1 MPKEAVIRKKAIEI
15 LEKERWIVWWPAK
28 VKFRQTDIF
37 GIFDL
42 ICWKKN
48 IGNFKLIQ
56 LTTVSN
62 LSARR
67 KKISNFFKENK
78 MNLRRAEGVE
88 TEIWAWGQSQK
99 AFKVE
104 TV

>member
-15 LEKERWIVWWPAK
+15 LEKERWVVWWPAK
-28 VKFRQTDIF
+28 VKFQQTDIF

-42 ICWKKN
+42 ICWKKS

-67 KKISNFFKENK
+67 KKISTFFKENK
-78 MNLRRAEGVE
+78 IGLKRAEGVE
-88 TEIWAWGQSQK
+88 TEIWAWGSSQK
-99 AFKVE
+99 SFKVE